1 MYVCVCN
8 AVTDR
13 EIKGAVKLGVRSMS
27 DLSSMLGVATCCGK
41 CARDVRSQLQ
51 QACGNAG
58 GCACAARN

>member
-1 MYVCVCN
+1 MVVCLCN
-8 AVTDR
+8 RVRDR
-13 EIKGAVKLGVRSMS
+13 
-27 DLSSMLGVATCCGK
+27 DLRQAIDAGYRCFEDLQSRTGVATCCGK